1 MRTFRNYIVTIFY
14 GITAIGL
21 LIVCLETDANPT
33 VEITFGK
40 SATALPQKYI
50 LLILTVLFFVFT
62 LISLVQELIRR
73 PLIRFMSWIHY
84 VVTITCLLILRH
96 ILLIALVSGEGVD
109 YSLPENIDKA
119 AQQNA
124 EWRSPLIIV
133 SITLLAAQA
142 LFLLNV
148 IITQFKR
155 RRKASGDPVPDEIP
169 EKPKPSAETIDSH
182 QVKDII

>member
-1 MRTFRNYIVTIFY
+1 MRTFWNYIVTIFY

-21 LIVCLETDANPT
+21 LIVTWETDANPM
-33 VEITFGK
+33 VDITFGK

-50 LLILTVLFFVFT
+50 LLILTILFFLFT
-62 LISLVQELIRR
+62 VISLVQEVQRR

-84 VVTITCLLILRH
+84 IVTLACLLILRH
-96 ILLIALVSGEGVD
+96 ILLVALVPGEGVD

-119 AQQNA
+119 ALQNA

-133 SITLLAAQA
+133 CMTLLAAQA

-155 RRKASGDPVPDEIP
+155 RERVSQDPVPEPIP
-169 EKPKPSAETIDSH
+169 ENPKPPTETVDAN